1 MVMEGSARSPTPA
14 SCAMGMIP
22 CACAGMTAVGC
33 SWASAP
39 STLRSSINFGVN
51 EVVVASF
58 LGTLLLRLCDDHWF
72 GHLGG
77 ARRGDGRSKH
87 LNVSWTYRYN

>member
-39 STLRSSINFGVN
+39 RFAAASISGSMRLSWLRFS
-51 EVVVASF
+51 A
-58 LGTLLLRLCDDHWF
+58 LLRGLTGPKIPLLRIAQAC
-72 GHLGG
+72 
-77 ARRGDGRSKH
+77 
-87 LNVSWTYRYN
+87 V